1 MIAMHVQESRS
12 FAEQLIYE
20 DAKQIAGSRSVDWQK
35 LKGQSILVTGSTGLI
50 GSILV
55 KALLCRNEIYQDDI
69 TVFALA
75 RSQEKFARVFA
86 NYQGNAFLRPI
97 FHDIMDSLPD
107 SLSIDYIIHG
117 ASVTASKDFVDKPV
131 STIKTAL
138 SGSMNILDFATTS
151 KIKGMVYLSSM
162 EVYGVLDKPSALPLK
177 EEDLGHLNILEV
189 RNCYPE
195 SKRMVENMCVSYT
208 SETGI
213 PIMIAR
219 LSQTF
224 GAGVEYDDNRVFAYF
239 ARCVIEGNDIELL
252 TSGKSERMYIYT
264 ADAARAIL
272 LLLTSGSPGAY
283 NIANSS
289 TYSSIRE
296 MAKMVSTLSP
306 GEKSKVVFR
315 DASED
320 RGFLPTHHLCLD
332 VTRLLALGWQPAHS
346 LEAMYKRTIEYMRC
360 ARQEKEGMQ

>member
-1 MIAMHVQESRS
+1 MIAMRVEKNGS

-20 DAKQIAGSRSVDWQK
+20 DAMQIAGCRSVDWQK
-35 LKGQSILVTGSTGLI
+35 LKGKSILVTGATGLI
-50 GSILV
+50 GSVLV
-55 KALLCRNEIYQDDI
+55 KALLCRNEIYHDDI

-75 RSQEKFARVFA
+75 RNQDKFRRVFA
-86 NYQGNAFLRPI
+86 NYQGNTFLRPV

-117 ASVTASKDFVDKPV
+117 ASVTASRDFVDKPV

-138 SGSMNILDFATTS
+138 SGSMNILDFAKIS

-162 EVYGVLDKPSALPLK
+162 EVYGVLDNPSTLPLK
-177 EEDLGHLNILEV
+177 EEELGHLNILEV

-224 GAGVEYDDNRVFAYF
+224 GAGVEYYDNRVFAYF
-239 ARCVIEGNDIELL
+239 ARCVIEEKDIELL
-252 TSGKSERMYIYT
+252 TSGRSERMYIYT

-289 TYSSIRE
+289 TYGSIRE
-296 MAKMVSTLSP
+296 MAEMVSRLSLS
-306 GEKSKVVFR
+306 ETTKVVFR
-315 DASED
+315 DAAED
-320 RGFLPTHHLCLD
+320 RGFLPTHHLCLN
-332 VTRLLALGWQPAHS
+332 VTKLLALGWQPVYS
-346 LEAMYKRTIEYMRC
+346 LEAMYKRMIEYMRS
-360 ARQEKEGMQ
+360 ARQENEGM